1 MFSLMYSSSN
11 SNIVWEGL
19 ILVID
24 INCTVVSRC
33 CLLIFIFED
42 SHHDDSFFIFQT
54 QSYFVHFLVLYIF
67 SFFYFSRTRVG
78 TLFSN
83 CACKLS
89 INSSSFVHYTVLTMY
104 PCM

>member
-67 SFFYFSRTRVG
+67 SFFIFQELELE
-78 TLFSN
+78 LFFQIVLVS
-83 CACKLS
+83 CQS
-89 INSSSFVHYTVLTMY
+89 IVVVLCTIR
-104 PCM
+104 C